1 MSQLLDKIKDDDES
15 ENKVTITDSSGITA
29 EYEFLDIINYKNKQ
43 YAVLCEDE
51 NDGYVDI
58 FRIENPDR
66 EEKYIREENE
76 ETLEDIFEI
85 FMIKNEDEYDFF

>member
-15 ENKVTITDSSGITA
+15 ENYVIITDSSGITA
-29 EYEFLDIINYKNKQ
+29 EYEFLDIINYENKQ
-43 YAVLCEDE
+43 YAVLCADG

-58 FRIENPDR
+58 FRIENSGGD
-66 EEKYIREENE
+66 EKYIREEND
-76 ETLEDIFEI
+76 ETLEEVFEI